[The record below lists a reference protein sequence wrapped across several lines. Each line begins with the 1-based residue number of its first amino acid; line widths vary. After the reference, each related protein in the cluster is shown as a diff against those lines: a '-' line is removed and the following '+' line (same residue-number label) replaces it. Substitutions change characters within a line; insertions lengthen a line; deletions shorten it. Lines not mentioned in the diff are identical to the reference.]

1 MGRVLGID
9 YGERRVGLALSDP
22 MKIIAFPFKT
32 LSHTTAENLISEF
45 KIIIIEKDID
55 SIVIGLPIGLKGK
68 DTIQTKKVRHFAS
81 SIVELGIPIQLE
93 DERFSTKSAKR
104 SLNLQKIKTGHD
116 KAAVDRT
123 AAAILLQQYLDKR
136 SR

>member
-45 KIIIIEKDID
+45 
-55 SIVIGLPIGLKGK
+55 L
-68 DTIQTKKVRHFAS
+68 
-81 SIVELGIPIQLE
+81 
-93 DERFSTKSAKR
+93 
-104 SLNLQKIKTGHD
+104 SLIH
-116 KAAVDRT
+116 
-123 AAAILLQQYLDKR
+123 I
-136 SR
+136 